1 MKLCKELPNY
11 RYSACAISIWL
22 CMGWSLPANAACN
35 LTPSPGNDNFVCDSG
50 NSGPLT
56 DLAGNNSLSFPA
68 NGSGSIT
75 GNVTFG
81 AGNDTLGMNSGVIT
95 GIVNQGDGSDTFN
108 ISAGQVTG
116 AVNQGNGVDTFV
128 MSGGTLQSLAQG
140 DSRDFFEMSAGTITG
155 AFEDGDTARMTGGS
169 IGRVDMK
176 LDNNLFDMSGGQIL
190 GNLVTGFGTDTI
202 IVSGGRIGGNISVS
216 GGNDSITVTG
226 GEIVGEI
233 RTSVGD
239 DTLTWEGGGIIRSAI
254 LMGDGNDQATLRN
267 LNDTILA
274 QTPTIDGGN
283 GSDLL
288 TFDNTTSSGAARYT
302 NWETVNLDKGSRF
315 DFDGNFVLG
324 DSDTGSGVFNI
335 DSSSVVTSTQG
346 SLTPFTAGQRA
357 TLNNAGV
364 IDLSSGNSRT
374 SDTLTVQGNYAGNG
388 GQLWVQSVLGDDS
401 SPSDKL
407 VVKDGTLTG
416 TTSITV
422 NNLGGTGAA
431 TLQNGIQVVQA
442 QGTAI
447 SDSGAFTLRTPLSA
461 GAFDYQLF
469 KGGVTAGSENSWFL
483 RSSVVAA
490 PVVEV
495 PNPNPALPPI
505 LVPPLVVPNPD
516 PALPPIL
523 VAPVAVPNPDPTLPP
538 ILVAPV
544 SVPNPNPALP
554 PIPVPPDAAPLAT
567 PVAAVGS
574 PPLPVPEPGAA
585 PIPLYRQE
593 VPVWSVLPPAAAQL
607 ALTALGTFHD
617 RQGDQRLLNET
628 GAFGAGWG
636 RAYGKN
642 FDQTWAGTVTPRL
655 DGSLNGFQVGNDLF
669 ASQTSTGQTQRTGF
683 FVGHSRLQ
691 GDVDGFNQGFHDQ
704 RAGKVELQGDSLGLY
719 WTLIDPK
726 GWYVDTVAMY
736 TWLNGDSHSDRGL
749 KIDNDGHA
757 TTLSVEAG
765 YPFAVADNWVL
776 EPQAQV
782 IHQQVKLKSQDDGIS
797 RVSFDSDPAWT
808 GRLGA
813 RLKGR
818 YEVAGLPLEPYLRAN
833 LWHTM
838 SGTDTVT
845 FGDSTEIKTEQRTSS
860 ADLGIGA
867 ILTLAPAVSL
877 YANAD
882 YSSNIDSNP
891 LRGMSGNVGVRV
903 SW

>member
-1 MKLCKELPNY
+1 MNLCKELPNY
-11 RYSACAISIWL
+11 RYSACAISLWL
-22 CMGWSLPANAACN
+22 CMGWSLPAQAACTLN
-35 LTPSPGNDNFVCDSG
+35 PTPGNDNFECGSG

-56 DLAGNNSLSFPA
+56 DLVGNNTLTFPA
-68 NGSGSIT
+68 NGTGTVT

-81 AGNDTLGMNSGVIT
+81 AGNDTLDMNSGVIT
-95 GIVNQGDGSDTFN
+95 RIVDQGGGSDTVR
-108 ISAGQVTG
+108 IRAGQVTG
-116 AVNQGNGVDTFV
+116 AVNQGNGIDNFF
-128 MSGGTLQSLAQG
+128 MSGGTIKSLAQG
-140 DSRDFFEMSAGTITG
+140 DSRDFFEMSAGTIID

-176 LDNNLFDMSGGQIL
+176 LDNNLFDLIFGQIF

-216 GGNDSITVTG
+216 GGNDSITVKG

-233 RTSVGD
+233 RASAGN
-239 DTLTWEGGGIIRSAI
+239 DTLIWDGGGIIRSAI
-254 LMGDGNDQATLRN
+254 LMGDDNDRATLRN
-267 LNDTILA
+267 LNDSILA
-274 QTPTIDGGN
+274 QTPILNGGN
-283 GSDLL
+283 GDDLL
-288 TFDNTTSSGAARYT
+288 TFDNTSASGAARYA
-302 NWETVNLDKGSRF
+302 NWETVNLGNGSRF

-324 DSDTGSGVFNI
+324 DSATGTGVFNI
-335 DSSSVVTSTQG
+335 DGNSVVTSTRG
-346 SLTPFTAGQRA
+346 SLSPFTAGQRA
-357 TLNNAGV
+357 TLNNAGT
-364 IDLSSGNSRT
+364 IDLGSGNTRT
-374 SDTLTVQGNYAGNG
+374 SDTLTVQGNYAGSG
-388 GQLWVQSVLGDDS
+388 GQLLVQSVLGSDS

-407 VVKDGTLTG
+407 VVNDGTLTG

-447 SDSGAFTLRTPLSA
+447 SDSSAFTLKAPLSA
-461 GAFDYQLF
+461 GAFDYYLF
-469 KGGVTAGSENSWFL
+469 KGGVTAGSENSWYL
-483 RSSVVAA
+483 HSSVVA
-490 PVVEV
+490 
-495 PNPNPALPPI
+495 
-505 LVPPLVVPNPD
+505 PPLVAAAVPAVPDPGPTPTPD
-516 PALPPIL
+516 PA
-523 VAPVAVPNPDPTLPP
+523 
-538 ILVAPV
+538 
-544 SVPNPNPALP
+544 
-554 PIPVPPDAAPLAT
+554 VPPVLVPLVAT
-567 PVAAVGS
+567 PVAAVGT
-574 PPLPVPEPGAA
+574 PPLPAPVAGAA

-607 ALTALGTFHD
+607 ALAALGTFHD

-636 RAYGKN
+636 RVYGKN

-655 DGSLNGFQVGNDLF
+655 DGSLNGFQVGNDLY
-669 ASQTSTGQTQRTGF
+669 AAQTAGGQTQRTGF
-683 FVGHSRLQ
+683 FVGHSRLK
-691 GDVDGFNQGFHDQ
+691 GDVDGFNQGFQDK
-704 RAGKVELQGDSLGLY
+704 RAGEVELQGDSLGLY

-736 TWLNGDSHSDRGL
+736 TWLNGDSHSDRDL

-765 YPFAVADNWVL
+765 YPIAVADNWVV
-776 EPQAQV
+776 EPQVHIINQKV
-782 IHQQVKLKSQDDGIS
+782 DLKSQDDGIS
-797 RVSFDSDPAWT
+797 KVSFDSDSAWT

-818 YEVAGLPLEPYLRAN
+818 YEVAGLPLEPWLRIN
-833 LWHTM
+833 LWQTL

-845 FGDSTEIKTEQRTSS
+845 FDDSTEINTEQRTSS

-891 LRGMSGNVGVRV
+891 LRGMTGNLGIRL

>member
-1 MKLCKELPNY
+1 MDLCKALPSC
-11 RYSACAISIWL
+11 RYSACALSICL
-22 CMGWSLPANAACN
+22 YLGVSLPSQAACT
-35 LTPSPGNDNFVCDSG
+35 LVSSAGNDNFVCYSG

-56 DLAGNNSLSFPA
+56 DLAGSNTLTLPA
-68 NGSGSIT
+68 NGTGTVT

-81 AGNDTLGMNSGVIT
+81 AGNDTVGINSGVIT
-95 GIVNQGDGSDTFN
+95 GNVNQGDGDDTFS

-116 AVNQGNGVDTFV
+116 AVNQGNGVDRFL
-128 MSGGTLQSLAQG
+128 MNGGTIQSLAQG
-140 DSRDFFEMSAGTITG
+140 DSRDFFKMTAGTIIG
-155 AFEDGDTARMTGGS
+155 AFEDGDTAEMSGGT

-176 LDNNLFDMSGGQIL
+176 LDNNLFHLSGGQIL

-202 IVSGGRIGGNISVS
+202 IVDGGSIGGNISVS
-216 GGNDSITVTG
+216 GGDDLITVTG
-226 GEIVGEI
+226 GTIAGEI
-233 RTSVGD
+233 RASAGN
-239 DTLTWEGGGIIRSAI
+239 DTLIRDGGGTILSAI
-254 LMGDGNDQATLRN
+254 LMGDGDDRATLRN
-267 LNDTILA
+267 LNESTLN
-274 QTPTIDGGN
+274 QTPALDGGN
-283 GSDLL
+283 GNDLL
-288 TFDNTTSSGAARYT
+288 TFDNTTASGAARYV
-302 NWETVNLDKGSRF
+302 NWETVNLDNASQF

-324 DSDTGSGVFNI
+324 DNTSGSGVFNI
-335 DSSSVVTSTQG
+335 DGSSVVTSTQG
-346 SLTPFTAGQRA
+346 SLTPFTPGQRA
-357 TLNNAGV
+357 TLNNAGI
-364 IDLSSGNSRT
+364 IDLGSGNSRT

-388 GQLWVQSVLGDDS
+388 GQLWVQSILGDDS

-447 SDSGAFTLRTPLSA
+447 SDSGAFTLKAPLSV
-461 GAFDYQLF
+461 GAFDYYLF
-469 KGGVTAGSENSWFL
+469 KGGVTAGSENSWYL
-483 RSSVVAA
+483 RSAVVA
-490 PVVEV
+490 
-495 PNPNPALPPI
+495 
-505 LVPPLVVPNPD
+505 PPLV
-516 PALPPIL
+516 A
-523 VAPVAVPNPDPTLPP
+523 AAAPNPDPTPNPVPTPTPEPAVPP
-538 ILVAPV
+538 VLVPLVA
-544 SVPNPNPALP
+544 A
-554 PIPVPPDAAPLAT
+554 
-567 PVAAVGS
+567 PVAAVGT
-574 PPLPVPEPGAA
+574 PPLPAPVAGAA

-607 ALTALGTFHD
+607 AMTALGTFHD

-636 RAYGKN
+636 RIYGKN
-642 FDQTWAGTVTPRL
+642 FEQTWAGTVTPRL

-669 ASQTSTGQTQRTGF
+669 GSQTTGGQTQRTGF
-683 FVGHSRLQ
+683 FVGHSRLK
-691 GDVDGFNQGFHDQ
+691 GDVDGFNQGFQDK

-757 TTLSVEAG
+757 VTLSAEGG
-765 YPFAVADNWVL
+765 YPISVADKWVV
-776 EPQAQV
+776 EPQVQI
-782 IHQQVKLKSQDDGIS
+782 IHQKVDLKSQDDGIS
-797 RVSFDSDPAWT
+797 KVSFDSDPAWT

-813 RLKGR
+813 RLKGS
-818 YEVAGLPLEPYLRAN
+818 YEVAGLPLEPYLRVN
-833 LWHTM
+833 LWHTV

-845 FGDSTEIKTEQRTSS
+845 FDDSTEINTEQRTSS

-867 ILTLAPAVSL
+867 ILTLAPAVSV

-891 LRGMSGNVGVRV
+891 LRGMSGNLGIRV